1 MRIRITHN
9 NINDRPRCGHGRT
22 RPRPEWVS
30 RKRKEEKRKK
40 KKKKKEYTKERKIL
54 ALERSLAQLC
64 LEVSPIPF
72 LRSRLCS
79 GKEHFIPFVIPF
91 EILTHRKSVAVAVTE
106 SQRYQTVQ
114 DSSFASKII
123 FRLRVPRSFRAAI
136 SPLIVQPAISV
147 QDLRTIGETFSRR
160 SCLFVACTR
169 LFLHVRR
176 AVGQRL
182 HQPSAERTSPSHQPV
197 IAYTTRITYVLLI
210 SERSPRKKRTRS
222 GQALDHPRIPASQN
236 RFVAKLDADVPRRCP
251 ISA

>member
-1 MRIRITHN
+1 MKG
-9 NINDRPRCGHGRT
+9 NDRGAIRFKEKHAEMEHERSRSWETVTRQSCHDADMVVLVLVQNEYLGR
-22 RPRPEWVS
+22 
-30 RKRKEEKRKK
+30 EKRK
-40 KKKKKEYTKERKIL
+40 RGRRRRR
-54 ALERSLAQLC
+54 RSTQRNEKSSLSRDL
-64 LEVSPIPF
+64 SP
-72 LRSRLCS
+72 SCAS
-79 GKEHFIPFVIPF
+79 
-91 EILTHRKSVAVAVTE
+91 RKSVAVAVTE
-106 SQRYQTVQ
+106 SQRNQTVQ

-182 HQPSAERTSPSHQPV
+182 HQPSAERTSPSRQPV

-236 RFVAKLDADVPRRCP
+236 RFVAKLDTDVPRRCP